1 MSIDT
6 VKSWIEQR
14 RNVLSHAAKGP
25 WRTGGW
31 GALLSANN
39 EQLLAGTAT
48 SEGYVQDEADESA
61 IIDAH
66 NMLPRALNALEAVLE
81 DHSRQGLYEPCDS
94 TACAL
99 DGEHDHIEVD
109 YGEWV
114 HADER
119 VGWACFTCRGEDGEP
134 SDWPCATVQAIEG
147 AISE

>member
-1 MSIDT
+1 MTDT

-31 GALLSANN
+31 GALLSADN

-66 NMLPRALNALEAVLE
+66 NMLPHALNALEQVLE
-81 DHSRQGLYEPCDS
+81 LHRRAVDIFEPAEFCAACS
-94 TACAL
+94 T
-99 DGEHDHIEVD
+99 DKRTV
-109 YGEWV
+109 V
-114 HADER
+114 
-119 VGWACFTCRGEDGEP
+119 
-134 SDWPCATVQAIEG
+134 WPCSTVQAIEG
-147 AISE
+147 AINE

>member
-1 MSIDT
+1 MSDT

-31 GALLSANN
+31 GALLSADN

-66 NMLPRALNALEAVLE
+66 NMLPRALNALEKVLDVHTRISVEHSVYGHTDACEQCSE
-81 DHSRQGLYEPCDS
+81 DRLY
-94 TACAL
+94 TL
-99 DGEHDHIEVD
+99 
-109 YGEWV
+109 
-114 HADER
+114 
-119 VGWACFTCRGEDGEP
+119 
-134 SDWPCATVQAIEG
+134 WPCETVQAIEG
-147 AISE
+147 AING